1 MITKSHGIEY
11 WSVKSFKKSVL
22 YTQLQHF
29 LKRSLKT
36 LDLYLKKKKKKKIG
50 RVWWHMP
57 LILSLGRQR

>member
-29 LKRSLKT
+29 LKRSLET
-36 LDLYLKKKKKKKIG
+36 LDLYLKKKKIQISW
-50 RVWWHMP
+50 VWWHMP